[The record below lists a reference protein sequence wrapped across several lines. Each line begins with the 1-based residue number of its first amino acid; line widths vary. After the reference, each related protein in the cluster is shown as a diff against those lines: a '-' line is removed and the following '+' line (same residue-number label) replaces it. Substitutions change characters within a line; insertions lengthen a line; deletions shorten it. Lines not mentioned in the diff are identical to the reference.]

1 MALHPEKQRKAQEE
15 IDRII
20 GRDRLPVFQDRESLV
35 YVEAIYREVFRWLP
49 PLPMIVPHIS
59 EADDVYKGYFIPKGS
74 IFIISRNL
82 LNLIFFF

>member
-20 GRDRLPVFQDRESLV
+20 GCDRLPAFQDRESLV
-35 YVEAIYREVFRWLP
+35 YVEAIYRETFRWLP
-49 PLPMIVPHIS
+49 PLPMIVPHVA

-74 IFIISRNL
+74 PFIVL
-82 LNLIFFF
+82 Y